1 MSLKPAAPAIYR
13 QSALAFFFSKA
24 TTTLKNQNLAY
35 LIGYIS
41 FPCRRQLK
49 KRLNNSREVLYG

>member
-24 TTTLKNQNLAY
+24 TTTLMNQNLAY
-35 LIGYIS
+35 LIDWHPHAGTNRPSSSTIIAS
-41 FPCRRQLK
+41 AW
-49 KRLNNSREVLYG
+49 